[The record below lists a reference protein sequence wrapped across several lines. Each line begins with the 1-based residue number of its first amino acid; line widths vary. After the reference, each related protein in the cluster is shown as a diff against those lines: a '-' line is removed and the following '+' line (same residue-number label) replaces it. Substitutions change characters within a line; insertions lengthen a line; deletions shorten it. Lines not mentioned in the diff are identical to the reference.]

1 MKRVLMLVVLAIAQA
16 GCGSPLAP
24 EPEVTD
30 PTDPIAPPTE
40 MPATPPVD
48 GVPPT
53 LNGFP
58 CDVHAVLQ
66 ASCASCH
73 AGRLYYGPNFDSR
86 DDLLVEAR
94 DLFLVQSKPVEP
106 GTFGAH
112 MAVALRSGAMPPYG
126 AMVQP
131 SVADRELVI
140 GWIEAG
146 MPAGAC
152 GALIASP

>member
-1 MKRVLMLVVLAIAQA
+1 MDMKRVLVLVVVAMAQA
-16 GCGSPLAP
+16 GCGSELAP
-24 EPEVTD
+24 EPGETD
-30 PTDPIAPPTE
+30 PTAPPTE
-40 MPATPPVD
+40 TPGTPPVD

-53 LNGFP
+53 ATGFP

-73 AGRLYYGPNFDSR
+73 AGRIYYGPNFDSR
-86 DDLLVEAR
+86 DDLFVEAR

-112 MAVALRSGAMPPYG
+112 MAVVLRNGTMPPYG
-126 AMVQP
+126 AVQP
-131 SVADRELVI
+131 SAAERELVI

-146 MPAGAC
+146 MPAGDC
-152 GALIASP
+152 GTLIAAP

>member
-1 MKRVLMLVVLAIAQA
+1 MKSVLVLAMLAMVQA
-16 GCGSPLAP
+16 GCGSELAR
-24 EPEVTD
+24 EPEGTD
-30 PTDPIAPPTE
+30 PTAPPIET
-40 MPATPPVD
+40 PTPPPVD

-53 LNGFP
+53 PNGFP

-86 DDLLVEAR
+86 DDLFVEAR

-112 MAVALRSGAMPPYG
+112 MAAALRSRTMPPYG
-126 AMVQP
+126 AVVQP
-131 SVADRELVI
+131 SAAERELVI
-140 GWIEAG
+140 AWIEAG
-146 MPAGAC
+146 MPAGDC

>member
-1 MKRVLMLVVLAIAQA
+1 MKSVLVLVILVIAQV
-16 GCGSPLAP
+16 GCGADLES
-24 EPEVTD
+24 EMTD
-30 PTDPIAPPTE
+30 PTAPPTE
-40 MPATPPVD
+40 MPATPPVN
-48 GVPPT
+48 PT
-53 LNGFP
+53 PNGFP

-86 DDLLVEAR
+86 DDLFVEAR

-131 SVADRELVI
+131 SVADRDLVI
-140 GWIEAG
+140 GWIDAG
-146 MPAGAC
+146 MPAGDC
-152 GALIASP
+152 GALSASP

>member
-1 MKRVLMLVVLAIAQA
+1 MKRVLVLVVLAIAQ
-16 GCGSPLAP
+16 GCDSGVTP
-24 EPEVTD
+24 EPGVTD
-30 PTDPIAPPTE
+30 PMDD
-40 MPATPPVD
+40 TPDDNPDDTPV
-48 GVPPT
+48 VQA
-53 LNGFP
+53 GFP

-86 DDLLVEAR
+86 DDLFVEAR

-112 MAVALRSGAMPPYG
+112 MAAALRSQTMPPYG
-126 AMVQP
+126 ALVQP
-131 SVADRELVI
+131 SAAERELVI

-146 MPAGAC
+146 MPAGDC
-152 GALIASP
+152 GGLIASP

>member
-1 MKRVLMLVVLAIAQA
+1 MKSVSVLLVLAMAQV
-16 GCGSPLAP
+16 GCGSELAP
-24 EPEVTD
+24 EPGEAD
-30 PTDPIAPPTE
+30 PTAAPTE
-40 MPATPPVD
+40 TPAPPPVD

-53 LNGFP
+53 PNGFP

-86 DDLLVEAR
+86 DDLFVEAR

-126 AMVQP
+126 AVAQP
-131 SVADRELVI
+131 SAAERELVI
-140 GWIEAG
+140 GWIESG
-146 MPAGAC
+146 MPAGDC
-152 GALIASP
+152 GALTATP

>member
-1 MKRVLMLVVLAIAQA
+1 MKSVLVLVILAMTQV
-16 GCGSPLAP
+16 GCGSELAS
-24 EPEVTD
+24 EMTD
-30 PTDPIAPPTE
+30 PTVPPTE
-40 MPATPPVD
+40 MPTTPPVD

-53 LNGFP
+53 PAGFP

-86 DDLLVEAR
+86 DDLFVEAR
-94 DLFLVQSKPVEP
+94 DLFLVQTKPVEP

-112 MAVALRSGAMPPYG
+112 MAVALRSRAMPPYG
-126 AMVQP
+126 AVVQP
-131 SVADRELVI
+131 SPAERELVI
-140 GWIEAG
+140 GWLESG
-146 MPAGAC
+146 MPAGDC